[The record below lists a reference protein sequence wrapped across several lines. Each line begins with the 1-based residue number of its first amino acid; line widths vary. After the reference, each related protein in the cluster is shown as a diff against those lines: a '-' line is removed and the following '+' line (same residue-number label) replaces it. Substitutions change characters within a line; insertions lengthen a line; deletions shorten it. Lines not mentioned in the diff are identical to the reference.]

1 MCCFTG
7 TVELVSNTKIF
18 ARVEGGEQFLVYE
31 MEFSAA
37 EDLAMVLPI
46 PVAVGSAEDAVRF
59 INFEDYPDFFTH
71 LSLLFPP
78 PALAGGLGDDVA
90 MPVFADEA
98 PLEVHSVGAFDASFV
113 PTIADF
119 SRLDDRFRLPEQVW
133 DDLSGYEDFGFAVF
147 KLTGGRDQR
156 VHPMAFSFPTRD
168 SRSLFFPTVHVHD
181 GTVRSRASFD
191 HVLYCQ
197 TQLALPDWEES
208 KPAGEIVDTE
218 KAQGVVVG
226 HRRCYRLS
234 LWGEMENRDTYVHPF
249 EDAA

>member
-7 TVELVSNTKIF
+7 PVELVSNTNIF

-46 PVAVGSAEDAVRF
+46 PVAAGCAEDAVRF
-59 INFEDYPDFFTH
+59 LSFEDYPHFFSD
-71 LSLLFPP
+71 LNLLFP
-78 PALAGGLGDDVA
+78 ALAVEGDFGDDLALPVA
-90 MPVFADEA
+90 AAAP

-133 DDLSGYEDFGFAVF
+133 DDLPGYEEFGFAVF
-147 KLTGGRDQR
+147 KLKGGRDQR

-168 SRSLFFPTVHVHD
+168 SRSLFFPTVHIHD
-181 GTVRSRASFD
+181 GTVRSRATFD
-191 HVLYCQ
+191 HALYCQ
-197 TQLALPDWEES
+197 TQRPLPDWEES
-208 KPAGEIVDTE
+208 MPARERVDTE
-218 KAQGVVVG
+218 KAQGIVIG
-226 HRRCYRLS
+226 YRRCYRLMLS
-234 LWGEMENRDTYVHPF
+234 GEMENRDTYAHPF